1 MTDEVLVSFPDGRTQ
16 TVALEKDHWSV
27 GRSGENDLGYPD
39 DSGLSRQ
46 HLVFERDANGWT
58 VRDLG
63 SKNGTFLN
71 DVRVQSKQALTAGD
85 RIIASQLRFLF
96 QPAKVSAPQVS
107 IVFDQTKTDLL
118 SSHTVS
124 TSLDDLISSQT
135 LVAKPAKGQASEQWK
150 SALAAFLRAGRELSL
165 GRPLPEL
172 FNVILDLSIEAVGA
186 ERGVLLTLEGEQ
198 LVAQAS
204 RGDAFRI
211 STTVRDRVLNEK
223 TSLLIRN
230 VQDEEALRAMHSIVS
245 QGVHALMAAPL
256 QTDDRVIGLIYVDTS
271 HWLREFTGDDL
282 NLLTA
287 MANVAAIRIEQERL
301 AELEHAR
308 QRLATELEQAAEIQR
323 QFLPNEVP
331 KVKGIEL
338 AGFNASCRTVGG
350 DYYDFVIR
358 PDGQVAVMVGDVC
371 GKGMPAALLMMS
383 LQARVQVLAEE
394 PGSPAGLVERLN
406 RILTAASL
414 NNRFISFFFS
424 VVRPETGEITYCN
437 AGHNPPLLV
446 RSGGQVECLEGGG
459 PVLGILPDLAYEEHR
474 CWLQPGEV
482 VVLFSDGVTEATNP
496 AGEEFGEQRLAAV
509 AQQFRHKLAG
519 TILEGLRKAVQD
531 WLGGAPAA
539 DDVTLVILR
548 KTEGE

>member
-211 STTVRDRVLNEK
+211 STTVRDRVLHEK

-287 MANVAAIRIEQERL
+287 MANVAAIRIERERL

-308 QRLATELEQAAEIQR
+308 RRLAADLEQAAEIQR
-323 QFLPNEVP
+323 QFLPTEVP
-331 KVKGIEL
+331 KVKGLEL
-338 AGFNASCRTVGG
+338 AGFNAS
-350 DYYDFVIR
+350 
-358 PDGQVAVMVGDVC
+358 
-371 GKGMPAALLMMS
+371 
-383 LQARVQVLAEE
+383 
-394 PGSPAGLVERLN
+394 
-406 RILTAASL
+406 
-414 NNRFISFFFS
+414 
-424 VVRPETGEITYCN
+424 
-437 AGHNPPLLV
+437 
-446 RSGGQVECLEGGG
+446 
-459 PVLGILPDLAYEEHR
+459 
-474 CWLQPGEV
+474 
-482 VVLFSDGVTEATNP
+482 
-496 AGEEFGEQRLAAV
+496 
-509 AQQFRHKLAG
+509 
-519 TILEGLRKAVQD
+519 
-531 WLGGAPAA
+531 
-539 DDVTLVILR
+539 
-548 KTEGE
+548 

>member
-1 MTDEVLVSFPDGRTQ
+1 MIDEVLVSFPDGRTQ
-16 TVALEKDHWSV
+16 VVRLEEDRWSV
-27 GRSGENDLGYPD
+27 GRSGDNDLGYPD

-46 HLVFERDANGWT
+46 HLVFERDGHGWT

-85 RIIASQLRFLF
+85 RITASQLRFLF
-96 QPAKVSAPQVS
+96 QPAKVAIPQVS
-107 IVFDQTKTDLL
+107 VVFDQTKTDLP
-118 SSHTVS
+118 SKQTVS
-124 TSLDDLISSQT
+124 TSLDHLISSQT
-135 LVAKPAKGQASEQWK
+135 LVAEPGKGQASEQWK

-211 STTVRDRVLNEK
+211 STTVRDRVLHEK

-271 HWLREFTGDDL
+271 HWLPEFTGDDL

-308 QRLATELEQAAEIQR
+308 QRLANELEQAAEIQR

-331 KVKGIEL
+331 KVEGLEL

-383 LQARVQVLAEE
+383 LQARVQVLAEDAA
-394 PGSPAGLVERLN
+394 SPAGLVERLN
-406 RILTAASL
+406 RILTAATL
-414 NNRFISFFFS
+414 NSRFISFFFS
-424 VVRPETGEITYCN
+424 LVRPETGEVTYCN

-446 RSGGQVECLEGGG
+446 RSGGQVEWLEGGG
-459 PVLGILPDLAYEEHR
+459 PVLGILPETVYEEHR

-482 VVLFSDGVTEATNP
+482 VVLFSDGATEATDST
-496 AGEEFGEQRLAAV
+496 GEEFGERRLAAL
-509 AQQFRHKLAG
+509 AQQLRHESAE
-519 TILEGLRKAVQD
+519 TVLEGLRKAVQE
-531 WLGGAPAA
+531 WIGGAAAA

-548 KTEGE
+548 KTE

>member
-85 RIIASQLRFLF
+85 SITASQLKFLF
-96 QPAKVSAPQVS
+96 QPAKAAVPQVS
-107 IVFDQTKTDLL
+107 IVFDQTKTDLQ
-118 SSHTVS
+118 SSQTVS

-245 QGVHALMAAPL
+245 QRVHALMAAPL

-287 MANVAAIRIEQERL
+287 MANVAAIRIERERL

-371 GKGMPAALLMMS
+371 GKGMPAALLMMR

-406 RILTAASL
+406 RILTAVSL

-509 AQQFRHKLAG
+509 AQQLRHKLAG

-531 WLGGAPAA
+531 WLGGATAA